1 MKDSEKNEIS
11 LGFVTLLLGIVTA
24 AVIHWLIL
32 ALRIPVLDAF
42 PDWKYKLHP
51 IPVFHAWIALAF
63 AAFAAA
69 IFVSFSKLD
78 HRIKIAA
85 LILLGAALQFSFA
98 YSKGKGLDGIRDR
111 MVTLGHAEFANVAA
125 EQTDTLSALRN
136 YETLA
141 KKKLYGHIPSKPPGT
156 LLFYMLTERV
166 SHALW
171 HGSTTMERGDDLRT
185 FASLTWPFVSY
196 LVLIPLFFLARELT
210 GNVATAILAC
220 LTYIAIPSVTLI
232 TLHTDQVIYPFLAVL
247 SLLLAVFAVR
257 RSNVWLAVLC
267 GIATYAAVYFSFG
280 LAVVA
285 FLFPLPL
292 FFMVGDNAPRS
303 FAPALKWIGGIAS
316 GWIFADRLAAIFLNY
331 DIFLRYKLAIEHH
344 ENWKAWENT
353 LGTVLRFG
361 LTDIAEF
368 SAWIGLPAALLC
380 FVCVG
385 VAVHQMINRRV
396 DTSSIYTA
404 ALTGVFIFLLAF
416 GKTKG
421 ETARLWL
428 FLVPFL
434 CIGAANFIQTQG
446 WLNRSK
452 NLFFVTALL
461 LEFGTT
467 YFTLHYQD
475 FS

>member
-1 MKDSEKNEIS
+1 MNAHAKNEIT
-11 LGFVTLLLGIVTA
+11 LGFVTLLIGISAA

-42 PDWKYKLHP
+42 PDWKYKLQP

-63 AAFAAA
+63 VIFVAA
-69 IFVSFSKLD
+69 ISVSFSRLD
-78 HRIKIAA
+78 NRLKIAA

-98 YSKGKGLDGIRDR
+98 YSKGHGLDGIRDR

-125 EQTDTLSALRN
+125 EQTDTLSALLN

-156 LLFYMLTERV
+156 LLFYMLTERA

-171 HGSTTMERGDDLRT
+171 NGSTTVERGGDLRT

-210 GNVATAILAC
+210 GSTETAILTC
-220 LTYIAIPSVTLI
+220 LTYIAIPSITLI
-232 TLHTDQVIYPFLAVL
+232 TLHTDQVIYPFLTVL
-247 SLLLAVFAVR
+247 SVLLAVFAVR
-257 RSNVWLAVLC
+257 RDNLWLAFLC
-267 GIATYAAVYFSFG
+267 GIATYTAVYFSFG
-280 LAVVA
+280 LAVAV
-285 FLFPLPL
+285 FLFPVPL
-292 FFMVGDNAPRS
+292 FFMNEKGAPRS
-303 FAPALKWIGGIAS
+303 PASTLKLILGMS
-316 GWIFADRLAAIFLNY
+316 VGWILADRLAAIALNY
-331 DIFLRYKLAIEHH
+331 DFFLRYKLAIEHH
-344 ENWKAWENT
+344 ADWKAWEYT

-361 LTDIAEF
+361 LTNIAEF
-368 SAWIGLPAALLC
+368 SAWIGLPLAIMF
-380 FVCVG
+380 FVCLS
-385 VAVHQMINRRV
+385 VAVYQLINRRFN
-396 DTSSIYTA
+396 TSTIYTA
-404 ALTGVFIFLLAF
+404 ALTGIFIFLLAF

-421 ETARLWL
+421 ETARLWI
-428 FLVPFL
+428 FLVPFI
-434 CIGAANFIQTQG
+434 CISTANFIQTRS
-446 WLNRSK
+446 WSSRSK
-452 NLFFVTALL
+452 LLFFIMVLL

>member
-1 MKDSEKNEIS
+1 MNDSAKNETT
-11 LGFVTLLLGIVTA
+11 LGFVTLLLGITMA
-24 AVIHWLIL
+24 AVFHWLIL
-32 ALRIPVLDAF
+32 ALRIPVLDSF
-42 PDWKYKLHP
+42 PDWKYKLQP

-63 AAFAAA
+63 VAFGAA
-69 IFVSFSKLD
+69 ILVSFIKLD
-78 HRIKIAA
+78 YRIKIAA
-85 LILLGAALQFSFA
+85 LILLGTALQFSFA

-111 MVTLGHAEFANVAA
+111 MVTLGHGEFANVAA
-125 EQTDTLSALRN
+125 EQTDTLSALRD

-171 HGSTTMERGDDLRT
+171 HGSTTAERGDDLRT
-185 FASLTWPFVSY
+185 FASLTWPFISY
-196 LVLIPLFFLARELT
+196 LVLIPLFYLARELT
-210 GNVATAILAC
+210 GNTETAVLAC

-232 TLHTDQVIYPFLAVL
+232 TLHTDQVIYPFLTVL
-247 SLLLAVFAVR
+247 PLLLAVYAVR
-257 RSNVWLAVLC
+257 RKYFWLAVLC
-267 GIATYAAVYFSFG
+267 GIATYMTVYFSFG

-292 FFMVGDNAPRS
+292 FFQIGDNPPRP
-303 FAPALKWIGGIAS
+303 FIPALKWIGGFAA
-316 GWIFADRLAAIFLNY
+316 GWLLADRLAAIALNY
-331 DIFLRYKLAIEHH
+331 DIFLRYRLAIEHH
-344 ENWKAWENT
+344 ANWKAWENT

-361 LTDIAEF
+361 LTNIAEF
-368 SAWIGLPAALLC
+368 SAWIGLPVALLS

-385 VAVHQMINRRV
+385 VAIHQFINRKPG
-396 DTSSIYTA
+396 TISLYTA
-404 ALTGVFIFLLAF
+404 ILTGIFVFLLVF

-434 CIGAANFIQTQG
+434 CISAANFIQTRG
-446 WLNRSK
+446 WSARSK
-452 NLFFVTALL
+452 TVFFVTVLF

>member
-1 MKDSEKNEIS
+1 MNDSSKKEIP
-11 LGFVTLLLGIVTA
+11 LGFVILLLGISA
-24 AVIHWLIL
+24 ATIIHWLIL
-32 ALRIPVLDAF
+32 ALRVPVLDAF
-42 PDWKYKLHP
+42 PDWKYKLQP
-51 IPVFHAWIALAF
+51 IPVLHAWIALAVSV
-63 AAFAAA
+63 FAAA
-69 IFVSFSKLD
+69 NTVSFSRLD
-78 HRIKIAA
+78 YRIKLAA
-85 LILLGAALQFSFA
+85 LILFGTALQFSFA
-98 YSKGKGLDGIRDR
+98 YSKGHGLDGIRDR

-166 SHALW
+166 SHTLW
-171 HGSTTMERGDDLRT
+171 NGSTTIERGNDLRT

-196 LVLIPLFFLARELT
+196 LVLVPLFYLARELT
-210 GNVATAILAC
+210 GKVETAILAC

-247 SLLLAVFAVR
+247 SVLLAVLAIR
-257 RSNVWLAVLC
+257 RNNVWLAVLC
-267 GIATYAAVYFSFG
+267 GIATYIAVYFSFG

-292 FFMVGDNAPRS
+292 FFMNGKDAPRP
-303 FAPALKWIGGIAS
+303 FTPALKSIGGIAI
-316 GWIFADRLAAIFLNY
+316 GWILADRLAAIALNY

-344 ENWKAWENT
+344 ANWKAWENT
-353 LGTVLRFG
+353 LGTILRFG
-361 LTDIAEF
+361 LTNIAEF
-368 SAWIGLPAALLC
+368 SAWIGLPLVILFFACL
-380 FVCVG
+380 G
-385 VAVHQMINRRV
+385 VAVYQSINRKFGA
-396 DTSSIYTA
+396 SSVYTA
-404 ALTGVFIFLLAF
+404 ALTGIFIFLLAF

-428 FLVPFL
+428 FLVPFI
-434 CIGAANFIQTQG
+434 CISAADFIQARG
-446 WLNRSK
+446 WSNRSRL
-452 NLFFVTALL
+452 LFALAILL

>member
-1 MKDSEKNEIS
+1 MNDSAKNEITS
-11 LGFVTLLLGIVTA
+11 GFVTLLLGILTA

-63 AAFAAA
+63 VVFSAA
-69 IFVSFSKLD
+69 IAVSFSKLD
-78 HRIKIAA
+78 YRIKLAA
-85 LILLGAALQFSFA
+85 LILLGTALQFSFA
-98 YSKGKGLDGIRDR
+98 YSKGQGLDGIRDR
-111 MVTLGHAEFANVAA
+111 MVTLGHGEFANVAA

-166 SHALW
+166 SYMLW
-171 HGSTTMERGDDLRT
+171 HGSTAAERGGDLRT
-185 FASLTWPFVSY
+185 FASLTWPFISY
-196 LVLIPLFFLARELT
+196 LVLIPLFYLARELT
-210 GNVATAILAC
+210 GNRETAVLAC
-220 LTYIAIPSVTLI
+220 LTYIAVPSVTLI

-247 SLLLAVFAVR
+247 SVLMAVFAVR
-257 RSNVWLAVLC
+257 RDNLWLAVLC
-267 GIATYAAVYFSFG
+267 GIATYTAVYFSFG
-280 LAVVA
+280 LAVVV

-292 FFMVGDNAPRS
+292 FFTTEDGAPGS
-303 FAPALKWIGGIAS
+303 FAPALKAIGGIAA
-316 GWIFADRLAAIFLNY
+316 GWILADRLAAAALNY

-344 ENWKAWENT
+344 ANWKVWENT
-353 LGTVLRFG
+353 LGTILRFG

-368 SAWIGLPAALLC
+368 SAWVGLPLAVLC
-380 FVCVG
+380 FVCLG
-385 VAVHQMINRRV
+385 VAVHQFINRKPGA
-396 DTSSIYTA
+396 SSAYTA
-404 ALTGVFIFLLAF
+404 ALTGIFIFLLAF

-428 FLVPFL
+428 FLVPFI
-434 CIGAANFIQTQG
+434 CISAGNFIQTRAWSG
-446 WLNRSK
+446 RNKL
-452 NLFFVTALL
+452 LFAMAMLL